1 MCKRVPCGW
10 YLGKRLGVSQ
20 AVKAVAHRTGMKP
33 SGTVCCLLLRTLP
46 LAMSWGCQVEGL
58 FKCAD
63 AVSAVASDP
72 LSMFG

>member
-46 LAMSWGCQVEGL
+46 LAMS
-58 FKCAD
+58 
-63 AVSAVASDP
+63 
-72 LSMFG
+72 